1 MESARRHE
9 RHAAAAAV
17 LVTTAGVLPV
27 FLLGA
32 LSVQLRADLHFS
44 KTMLGGLLALFF
56 GVAALTSMLGGRVAE
71 RLGPARSMRLACAGS
86 GVCSLGVAAGAR
98 GVPSLAVALAL
109 GGASNALGQPST
121 NLLLARAVPVARR
134 GFAFGLKQS
143 AIPLAT
149 LLGGL
154 AVPGLALT
162 VGWRWAY
169 VAGAVAAGATL
180 FAIPRVD
187 VPADREGEGSHVQ
200 ALATLALLGI
210 GGGLGA
216 AAAGALGGFFVDSG
230 VASGLSESTA
240 GMVLSAGSAVNFV
253 TRLTSGA
260 RADRR
265 GGGHFRW
272 VAIMLV
278 AGASGYLLLA
288 WGNAAL
294 FTLGAMLAF
303 GAGWGWP
310 SVFHLAVVVSNPG
323 APGAATGVTQT
334 GVYVGGCAGP
344 LVFGALAE
352 HQSYAVAWSS
362 AGAAVVGASALVLL
376 GRARVRGARQA
387 RAGSAG
393 VA

>member
-1 MESARRHE
+1 MEQSRRDE
-9 RHAAAAAV
+9 RHAAVAAV
-17 LVTTAGVLPV
+17 LVTMAGVLPV

-44 KTMLGGLLALFF
+44 KTMLGAMLALFF
-56 GVAALTSMLGGRVAE
+56 GAAALTSMLGGRVAE
-71 RLGPARSMRLACAGS
+71 RLGPARSMRFACAGS
-86 GVCSLGVAAGAR
+86 GACSLGVAAGAR
-98 GVPSLAVALAL
+98 NVPSLATALVL
-109 GGASNALGQPST
+109 GGAANALGQPST
-121 NLLLARAVPVARR
+121 NLLLARAIPIGRR

-154 AVPGLALT
+154 AVPALGLT
-162 VGWRWAY
+162 IGWRWAY
-169 VAGAVAAGATL
+169 VAGAVAAAGTL
-180 FAIPRVD
+180 FAIPHVD
-187 VPADREGEGSHVQ
+187 ASARREGEGTHTQ
-200 ALATLALLGI
+200 ALTTLALLGI

-240 GMVLSAGSAVNFV
+240 GLVLAAGSAVNFV

-260 RADRR
+260 QADRR

-272 VAIMLV
+272 VSTMLV
-278 AGASGYLLLA
+278 AGAAGYLLLA
-288 WGNAAL
+288 WGNAPL
-294 FTLGAMLAF
+294 FALGAMLAF

-344 LVFGALAE
+344 LLFGALAE
-352 HQSYAVAWSS
+352 HVSYSVAWSCA
-362 AGAAVVGASALVLL
+362 AGAVVAASALVML
-376 GRARVRGARQA
+376 GRARVRGARRA
-387 RAGSAG
+387 REASAA
-393 VA
+393 VT